1 MKFPVNGAFFF
12 AIIAIYWYYF
22 EFCRYQDLPQ
32 FMGGY
37 VDPRFKLVGETF
49 RKNVN
54 NGLEVGGA
62 IAVYYEGELVVDM
75 WGGYIDREV
84 LIPWKNDT
92 LGLVYSCSKGIGVIL
107 LGIFAEKG
115 YIDFQERVS
124 HYWPEFAQNG
134 KESITI
140 EMLINHQAGLH
151 YLEEPLEME
160 LFITDFDQFASK
172 LALQKP
178 HWTPGTQFGYHCFT
192 FGMYVD
198 VLLRKADPLKRP
210 LEQIYREELFK
221 PYDLDIFQ
229 GTPYSEQYRTVS
241 VLTEKY
247 WWEVVDSFF
256 DIVPYIASRILF
268 APHICKASTALLF
281 NQLTDS
287 DTKLIPSTSVNAYS
301 TARSLAKLYGNLANA
316 GYNKGKDILSKSILN
331 ELTKVKLSGTDQVLL
346 LERALGLGFML
357 HPLPKGGYMFGYAG
371 FGGQVAYGEMTN
383 RISIAHITN
392 HLNPIISLNDER
404 WSSIIT
410 AIYDSLEKIK
420 KH

>member
-1 MKFPVNGAFFF
+1 
-12 AIIAIYWYYF
+12 
-22 EFCRYQDLPQ
+22 
-32 FMGGY
+32 
-37 VDPRFKLVGETF
+37 
-49 RKNVN
+49 
-54 NGLEVGGA
+54 
-62 IAVYYEGELVVDM
+62 M

-134 KESITI
+134 KESITV

-198 VLLRKADPLKRP
+198 VLLRKVDPLKRP

-256 DIVPYIASRILF
+256 DIIPYIASRILF
-268 APHICKASTALLF
+268 TPHICKASTAL
-281 NQLTDS
+281 
-287 DTKLIPSTSVNAYS
+287 I
-301 TARSLAKLYGNLANA
+301 
-316 GYNKGKDILSKSILN
+316 
-331 ELTKVKLSGTDQVLL
+331 
-346 LERALGLGFML
+346 
-357 HPLPKGGYMFGYAG
+357 GGYMFGYAG

-410 AIYDSLEKIK
+410 AIYDSLGKIK